1 MQKGPVRL
9 LLHKV
14 AQFVVRAF
22 GTDLGLLVEIEG

>member
-1 MQKGPVRL
+1 MQKGPVR